1 MAKNSIVYVT
11 SNGFSQFC
19 RNCVCHYLFK
29 NKSSLIWPFS
39 HGHCEGHICNN
50 NDLCIKILFLCD
62 THVSVNK

>member
-1 MAKNSIVYVT
+1 MAKNSTVYVT
-11 SNGFSQFC
+11 SNGFSQF
-19 RNCVCHYLFK
+19 VAIYL
-29 NKSSLIWPFS
+29 KSSLIWPFS